1 MTRTFALL
9 LLFVA
14 PCLAPSAA
22 PAAETPETIL
32 IRQALDADKFGRRR
46 GDAEMVRDI
55 LAERFVVYNA
65 GGSHDPRGWT
75 VAHESRDAYSQLVD
89 ADLAGKRYAIERFVS
104 FIHVRGTNAFATTV
118 DSGQVAPR
126 QGGDAAP
133 YLMRRLWFFT
143 KTEDQWL
150 STGVVE
156 HLGDG
161 EPAQA
166 APPAAGLAAW
176 FEEEASAWNDGDA
189 GEITDLAADNFVG
202 YDGADLTDPAKWV
215 ILFSGNEEWE
225 RWVNR
230 RLENTDYTLQR
241 TLLAGHI
248 GPGGDEAVA
257 VTREQVQTAH
267 GAGPATHTRQRHVLW
282 ALSRD
287 GGSWRVNHVLY
298 NIGIIQAAT
307 SQ

>member
-9 LLFVA
+9 LIFVA

-55 LAERFVVYNA
+55 LAERFVAYDA
-65 GGSHDPRGWT
+65 GGSADPRGWS
-75 VAHESRDAYSQLVD
+75 VAHETREAYGQHVD
-89 ADLAGKRYAIERFVS
+89 TDLQGSRYAIERFVS
-104 FIHVRGTNAFATTV
+104 FIHVRGANAFVTTV

-126 QGGDAAP
+126 QGGDATP
-133 YLMRRLWFFT
+133 YKVKRMWFFT

-156 HLGDG
+156 NIGD
-161 EPAQA
+161 EAPDPA
-166 APPAAGLAAW
+166 APASEVSAW
-176 FEEEASAWNDGDA
+176 FAEEAAAWNDGDA
-189 GEITDLAADNFVG
+189 GGLADLAAEGFVG

-225 RWVNR
+225 AWINR
-230 RLENTDYTLQR
+230 RLEHSSYDVQR
-241 TLLAGHI
+241 TLLTAHI

-257 VTREQVQTAH
+257 VTRETVKTAH
-267 GAGPATHTRQRHVLW
+267 NGGPAAHTRQRHVLW
-282 ALSRD
+282 TLNRS
-287 GGSWRVNHVLY
+287 GGSWRVTHMLY
-298 NIGIIQAAT
+298 NLGLAQAAA